1 MSTYSIDNV
10 VEPGP
15 TIERGGQKLGTMKKL
30 QRILVLIVAAAI
42 IAPVGSLFADETNSV
57 PGGTVDEKIDRL
69 EQEIQELKHQRELD
83 QQQAQQQAQQAAQA
97 AAQPAKTAAFVTAGP
112 DGFALQSADNN
123 FVLRLRGYAQ
133 ADGRFYFND
142 KAHIETDTFIMRRVR
157 PVLEGTVFRDFDFR
171 IMPDFGNGASS
182 TTLLQDAY
190 LEWRHWPWLKIRAGK
205 YKVPVGLEWLEE
217 DRWTTFA
224 ERGMSLDLVPQR
236 DVGVQVS
243 GDVIGGI
250 VTYQAGIFNGVVD
263 GGIADVDSW
272 DNKDVAARI
281 FIQPFK
287 TTDIA
292 PLKGLGG
299 GVSGTYGIQ
308 KASSTTTNL
317 ASYKTVGQNTFFS
330 FRSGVAPAGP
340 EERISPQGYYFWGP
354 LGILGEYV
362 VAEQQLRAGAD
373 HHYIKNNA
381 WQLIG
386 SFVLTGDDATYNGV
400 TPRRPFDLKKGGWGA
415 LQLAF
420 RYGDLHFDPEAF
432 NTSPA
437 AAGLRFVDPTKSAQ
451 EARDWGVGL
460 NWFLNRDIKLVL
472 DYDQTTFHG
481 GAGSATATAYAIQN
495 RETEQIL
502 LGRAQFQF

>member
-1 MSTYSIDNV
+1 
-10 VEPGP
+10 
-15 TIERGGQKLGTMKKL
+15 MKKR
-30 QRILVLIVAAAI
+30 QRILVLMVAVAAAAAFAGRSYADDTNA
-42 IAPVGSLFADETNSV
+42 APAA
-57 PGGTVDEKIDRL
+57 TVDDKINRL

-83 QQQAQQQAQQAAQA
+83 QQQAQQQAQQQSAR
-97 AAQPAKTAAFVTAGP
+97 AAQPVKPAPILFAGA
-112 DGFALQSADNN
+112 DGFGLQSPNTN

-157 PVLEGTVFRDFDFR
+157 PILEGTVFRDFDFR

-182 TTLLQDAY
+182 TTILQDAY
-190 LEWRHWPWLKIRAGK
+190 VEWHYWPWLKVRAGK

-224 ERGMSLDLVPQR
+224 ERGLPTDLVPQR

-243 GDVIGGI
+243 GDVIGGL
-250 VTYQAGIFNGVVD
+250 VSYQAGVFNGVVD
-263 GGIADVDSW
+263 GGIADADSW

-281 FIQPFK
+281 FVQPFK

-299 GVSGTYGIQ
+299 GISGTYGIQ

-317 ASYKTVGQNTFFS
+317 ATYKTVGQNSFFS

-362 VAEQQLRAGAD
+362 VAEQQLRAGTD

-381 WQLIG
+381 WQFVG
-386 SFVLTGDDATYNGV
+386 SFVLTGEDNTYNGV
-400 TPRRPFDLKKGGWGA
+400 TPRHPFDLSKGTWGA
-415 LQLAF
+415 VQLTF
-420 RYGDLHFDPEAF
+420 RYGDLHVDPDAF
-432 NTSPA
+432 NRSPA
-437 AAGLRFVDPTKSAQ
+437 AADLRFVDPTKSAQ
-451 EARDWGVGL
+451 DARDWGVGV
-460 NWFLNRDIKLVL
+460 NWYMNRDIKLVL
-472 DYDQTTFHG
+472 DYDQTSFHG
-481 GAGSATATAYAIQN
+481 GAGSATATAYTIQN
-495 RETEQIL
+495 RETEQIV